1 VSVTKAKENIM
12 SSDFFRR
19 PPTRREFLTIGT
31 GVFVA
36 LSMPLALRR
45 RMPLVKRS
53 YPLMGTLA
61 TIQVAHPDERLAEQA
76 IDAALAELRW
86 VDRTMTN
93 YRSDSDIGRVN
104 LGAGRD
110 GIEVSAE
117 TALVIEAALRWASV
131 SDGSFDPALG
141 SASSLWDV
149 LHRHEPPPEGEV
161 RRLASRGFWRKVD
174 FSRRGRGA
182 VVRFND
188 PDVRLDLGGI
198 AKGYGIDRS
207 ITALRDKGIAH
218 AIVTVGGDLYALG
231 PAPDGEP
238 WQVGI
243 RDPHNLDQL
252 AGKLAVADRAVT
264 TSGDY
269 ERFFSWH
276 GVRYHH
282 LIDPSTAAP
291 RRTSVH
297 SVTVLGSNAMNSDAA
312 GTAVFGMQP
321 DAARQ
326 VVRRVL
332 SDAEVIPLT

>member
-1 VSVTKAKENIM
+1 MKEKIM
-12 SSDFFRR
+12 SADFFRR

-45 RMPLVKRS
+45 RMPLFKRS

-61 TIQVAHPDERLAEQA
+61 NVQVAHPDERVAEDA

-93 YRSDSDIGRVN
+93 FSADSDIGRVN

-110 GIEVSAE
+110 GVEVSAE
-117 TALVIEAALRWASV
+117 TALVIEAALRWSSV
-131 SDGSFDPALG
+131 SDGNFDPALG
-141 SASSLWDV
+141 SAISLWDV
-149 LHRHEPPPEGEV
+149 LHRHEPPPERAVE
-161 RRLASRGFWRKVD
+161 RFASRGFWRKVD
-174 FSRRGRGA
+174 FARRGKGA

-207 ITALRDKGIAH
+207 ITALRNKGIAH

-231 PAPDGEP
+231 HAPDGAP
-238 WQVGI
+238 WKVGI
-243 RDPHNLDQL
+243 RDPHNLDRL
-252 AGKLAVADRAVT
+252 AGELDVADRAVT

-269 ERFFSWH
+269 ERFFTWH
-276 GVRYHH
+276 GTRYHH
-282 LIDPSTAAP
+282 LIDPLTAAP

-297 SVTVLGSNAMNSDAA
+297 SVTVQGDNAMNADAA
-312 GTAVFGMQP
+312 GTAVFGMTT
-321 DAARQ
+321 DAARR

-332 SDAEVIPLT
+332 SDAEVMPLT